1 MSQYVIEGGKRLE
14 GELQIE
20 GSKNAVLPIIA
31 ATLLNEDITYIR
43 NCPEISDVKIMI
55 QILEELGCHIEWQ
68 DHTLVIDTRHL
79 ATYVLNESL
88 VKKMRSSII
97 LLGALMGRCGE
108 AQINRPGG
116 CQLGARPI
124 DLHLDAL
131 EKMNVM
137 ISEMDEAIYCK
148 TLHLQGATI
157 NLKFPSVGATENIML
172 AAVRSEGITVIHNA
186 AREPEIIDLQDFLI
200 ACGAKIKGAGTPTIL
215 IQGVKKLRGTS
226 YEVIPDRIIAGTYLA
241 AAAMTRGSIRLKNV
255 RYAHVKAITD
265 KLEMMG
271 CKIVRENNGLVL
283 STPQILRGI
292 DIVTEPY
299 PGFPTD
305 MQSQMMTLLCTCKE
319 STTIKENLFEAR
331 FKIVDELKKMGA
343 DIEVKGCTAYINGYK
358 PLYGT
363 TICAKDLRGGA
374 ALVLAGLV
382 AEGTTIVEHIEH
394 VERGYQ
400 NIVADLSKLGAKIQ
414 ERK

>member
-1 MSQYVIEGGKRLE
+1 MIEGGKRLE

-31 ATLLNEDITYIR
+31 ATLLNEDITYIHH
-43 NCPEISDVKIMI
+43 CPKIMDVKIMI

-68 DHTLVIDTRHL
+68 DQTLVIDTRHL

-108 AQINRPGG
+108 AQISRPGG

-124 DLHLDAL
+124 DLHLEAF
-131 EKMNVM
+131 KQMNVK
-137 ISEMDEAIYCK
+137 IVEVDEAIYCK

-172 AAVRSEGITVIHNA
+172 AAAKSEGVTVIHNA
-186 AREPEIIDLQDFLI
+186 AREPEIVDLQDFLVS
-200 ACGAKIKGAGTPTIL
+200 CGAKIKGAGTPTIL
-215 IQGVKKLRGTS
+215 IQGVKKLVGTS
-226 YEVIPDRIIAGTYLA
+226 YRVIPDRIIAGTYLV
-241 AAAMTRGSIRLKNV
+241 AAAMTRGNIILKDICKP
-255 RYAHVKAITD
+255 HLKAITQQ
-265 KLEMMG
+265 LEIMG
-271 CKIVRENNGLVL
+271 CKIIYDNDSMIL
-283 STPQILRGI
+283 STPQTLRGI

-305 MQSQMMTLLCTCKE
+305 MQSQMMALLCTCQE
-319 STTIKENLFEAR
+319 STSIKENLFEAR

-343 DIEVKGCTAYINGYK
+343 DIEVKGCSAYIHGGK
-358 PLYGT
+358 PLYGR

-382 AEGTTIVEHIEH
+382 AEGITTVEHIEH

-400 NIVADLSKLGAKIQ
+400 NIVADLLKLGARIE

>member
-382 AEGTTIVEHIEH
+382 AEGMTIVEHIEH